1 MLDTV
6 NAVLY
11 NVIVE
16 FHDGASMVVSFIGH
30 RKIENHDLLKDIV
43 FEILKSL
50 NTNGKLTFFCGGY
63 GDFDELCASAVKD
76 LKAVRNNVRSVLVTP
91 YIGISYASK
100 LKAIA
105 DSDLYDEILYP
116 ALENVPYKFAISAR
130 NKYMVD
136 SSDLIISYVIN
147 TWGGA
152 YSSLKY
158 AERKLKK
165 IIYLPLFFP
174 E

>member
-50 NTNGKLTFFCGGY
+50 NTNGKLTFFLRWLWR
-63 GDFDELCASAVKD
+63 F
-76 LKAVRNNVRSVLVTP
+76 
-91 YIGISYASK
+91 
-100 LKAIA
+100 
-105 DSDLYDEILYP
+105 
-116 ALENVPYKFAISAR
+116 
-130 NKYMVD
+130 
-136 SSDLIISYVIN
+136 
-147 TWGGA
+147 
-152 YSSLKY
+152 
-158 AERKLKK
+158 
-165 IIYLPLFFP
+165 
-174 E
+174 